1 MEFFD
6 AEDWNDVENSALH
19 HRNKKKTILKYNTK
33 INKIVIIFHNI
44 PVKKTYYWC
53 QTFEE

>member
-19 HRNKKKTILKYNTK
+19 HRNKKKTILKYN
-33 INKIVIIFHNI
+33 NKYI
-44 PVKKTYYWC
+44 KL
-53 QTFEE
+53 